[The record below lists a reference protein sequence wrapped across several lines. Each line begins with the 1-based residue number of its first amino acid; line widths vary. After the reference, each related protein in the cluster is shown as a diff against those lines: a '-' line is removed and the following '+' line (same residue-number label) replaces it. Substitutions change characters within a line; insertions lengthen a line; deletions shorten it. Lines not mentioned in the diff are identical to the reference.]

1 MDSNSSMMLALL
13 RSSLWQKAPE
23 PEFSASAV
31 DWNGVLSLASM
42 HSVLPLVAD
51 GISFLPEGCRPS
63 PQVLMKLHS
72 AVVATARTHS
82 LVADVTAD
90 AVSRLRAAGVRPV
103 LLKGQG
109 LAANYP
115 DPRRRTCGDIDL
127 YVGED
132 GYGRA
137 AEVFADGGSGFA
149 ECTHHL
155 HLKWRGVT
163 LEIHR
168 TAGVL
173 GGRTERFRQWSS
185 RMLEDGS
192 CRSMEIAGETVL
204 LPPVRF
210 DALYVMYHLYRH
222 FISSGAGLRQ
232 LCDWA
237 MYLHRFS
244 REIDRDALEQDL
256 RLLSLSEG
264 WKVTGCIVSSL
275 LGMPQDEIPAAG
287 TWSPSLRRRAAVAAG
302 DIVRYGNFGAFNPS
316 RRGRPEGYLAGK
328 LFSAARTFR
337 RMAMVS
343 RVFPGEAAR
352 YSAYYL
358 GRGIRMVALDIMK
371 NRNKTDL

>member
-1 MDSNSSMMLALL
+1 MERNSSMMLALL
-13 RSSLWQKAPE
+13 RSSLWQKSPDPGLFGPGA
-23 PEFSASAV
+23 
-31 DWNGVLSLASM
+31 DWSGVLSLASM

-51 GISFLPEGCRPS
+51 GISFLPQDCGPS
-63 PQVLMKLHS
+63 VQMLMKLHS
-72 AVVATARTHS
+72 AVVATARAHS

-90 AVSRLRAAGVRPV
+90 AVSRLRAAGIRTV

-127 YVGED
+127 YVGEA
-132 GYGRA
+132 GYEEASEIFAAQGR
-137 AEVFADGGSGFA
+137 GFT
-149 ECTHHL
+149 ESSHHL

-168 TAGVL
+168 SAGVL
-173 GGRTERFRQWSS
+173 AGRTELFRQWSS
-185 RMLEDGS
+185 RLLEDRG
-192 CRSMEIAGETVL
+192 CRSMEIGGETVL

-210 DALYVMYHLYRH
+210 DALFVMYHLYRH

-287 TWSPSLRRRAAVAAG
+287 TWGPSLRRRAAVAAG

-316 RRGRPEGYLAGK
+316 RRGRPQGYLAGK
-328 LFSAARTFR
+328 MFSAARTFR

-358 GRGIRMVALDIMK
+358 RRGIRMVALDMK
-371 NRNKTDL
+371 NSSKRDL